1 MAKHKATITIVILC
15 MFLLAQF
22 IGLYIISLDSV
33 PSFLSANPSPETQ
46 QSPAFYFYQIVSSF
60 IIAILIVVLITKYKL
75 KWFMKIWFVL
85 VVILAISVSLTA
97 IFKNWFG
104 ITAYIIPFAFAIVLG
119 ILKIYRPSVII
130 HNGTELLIYPGIAAI
145 FVPILTPLYAIILL
159 ILISIYD
166 IWAVWHSGIMQKMAK
181 FQMNE
186 LKIFGGFLIP
196 YMSKSIRNKIKLLK
210 LKYKNKIP
218 QKEIKKRGIKISM
231 AILGGGDIVFPI
243 ITAGVFMLTYG
254 LASAIAVI
262 FGAFAG
268 LLYLLIFSE
277 KRKFYPA
284 MPFITAGIF
293 LGLLIWMLIK
303 TF

>member
-1 MAKHKATITIVILC
+1 MKHKVTITAIILC

-22 IGLYIISLDSV
+22 IGLYIIATDSV
-33 PSFLSANPSPETQ
+33 PTFLSANPSTETQ
-46 QSPAFYFYQIVSSF
+46 QSPAFYFYQIISSF

-85 VVILAISVSLTA
+85 VVILALFISLTA
-97 IFKNWFG
+97 IFGDLFN
-104 ITAYIIPFAFAIVLG
+104 ITFYLIPLALAIILG
-119 ILKIYRPSVII
+119 LLKLFRPSMII

-159 ILISIYD
+159 VLISIYD

-181 FQMNE
+181 FQMEE

-196 YMSKSIRNKIKLLK
+196 YMTKEVRNKIKLLK
-210 LKYKNKIP
+210 LKYKNKTIP
-218 QKEIKKRGIKISM
+218 EKDIKKKGIKISM

-254 LASAIAVI
+254 LAPAIAVI
-262 FGAFAG
+262 VGAFLG
-268 LLYLLIFSE
+268 LLTLLIFSE
-277 KRKFYPA
+277 KKKFYPA

-293 LGLLIWMLIK
+293 LGLLVWWLSRFI
-303 TF
+303 